1 MKDPKDT
8 ETGVANAAGVVP
20 GQRLLE
26 IDIALPDP
34 RQLKLI
40 RRVGRWEGGKGGK
53 GKRSQNGG
61 WSQPYTEW
69 KGSWVS
75 SNYVYPFLVVRTET
89 VDLADIKL
97 KWESVKVE
105 DMVDIPKCFSDWD
118 CTAAPHR
125 QDRFLVFTAR
135 WASLPQKIRLLQ
147 QPRRMQDCRFPAG

>member
-40 RRVGRWEGGKGGK
+40 RRVGRWEGKK
-53 GKRSQNGG
+53 ITPW

-75 SNYVYPFLVVRTET
+75 VNYFYPFLVVRTET

-118 CTAAPHR
+118 CTAAPHL
-125 QDRFLVFTAR
+125 QDSFFVFTAR
-135 WASLPQKIRLLQ
+135 WAFLPPKIQLLQ
-147 QPRRMQDCRFPAG
+147 QPRRMQDCRFLAG

>member
-1 MKDPKDT
+1 
-8 ETGVANAAGVVP
+8 
-20 GQRLLE
+20 
-26 IDIALPDP
+26 
-34 RQLKLI
+34 
-40 RRVGRWEGGKGGK
+40 VGRWEGGK

-75 SNYVYPFLVVRTET
+75 VNYVYPFLVVRTET

-118 CTAAPHR
+118 CTAAPHL
-125 QDRFLVFTAR
+125 QDRFLVQDGHLSPQKFGFSSSQGGCR
-135 WASLPQKIRLLQ
+135 IVVSLPAE
-147 QPRRMQDCRFPAG
+147 D